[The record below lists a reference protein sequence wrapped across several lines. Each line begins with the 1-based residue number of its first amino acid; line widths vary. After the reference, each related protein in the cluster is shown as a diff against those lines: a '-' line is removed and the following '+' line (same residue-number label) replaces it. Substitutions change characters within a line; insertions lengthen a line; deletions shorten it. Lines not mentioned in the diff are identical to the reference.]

1 MDYQKIL
8 NKIHQE
14 VQVETQRGKVA
25 NYIPALEHIDPT
37 KFGMAIHTIDGKDYT
52 VGDAN
57 EFFSIQSIAKVF
69 TLTRA
74 IQMHDED
81 VWKRVGKEP
90 SGTGFNSLVQL
101 EYEEGIPRNPF
112 MNAGALVIT
121 DMITQGTGKMK
132 KELIGFVRNLAGNN
146 QVSYDFE
153 VAESEKKTGY
163 RNVALAN
170 FIKSFGNLENEP
182 EDVLDVYYHQ
192 SSIQMSCKDLS
203 RAFIFLANQGQ
214 SPFCQQQ
221 ILNPRQAKRMNSVLL
236 TSGMYDAVGDFAYRV
251 GIPGKSGIGGGIV
264 AIMPNHLVVSVWSP
278 GLNSSGNSQIG
289 LKALELFTTY
299 TGISVF

>member
-1 MDYQKIL
+1 MNYQEIL

-14 VQVETQRGKVA
+14 VQAETDRGQVA
-25 NYIPALEHIDPT
+25 NYIPALENIDPN
-37 KFGMAIHTIDGKDYT
+37 KFAMAVHTISGDDYA
-52 VGDAN
+52 VGNAD

-74 IQMHDED
+74 MQMHDED

-90 SGTGFNSLVQL
+90 SGTSFNSLVQL

-121 DMITQGTGKMK
+121 DMITQSTGKMK
-132 KELIGFVRNLAGNN
+132 KELIAFVRNLAGNN

-153 VAESEKKTGY
+153 VAQSEKETGY

-170 FIKSFGNLENEP
+170 FIKSFGNLKNEP
-182 EDVLDVYYHQ
+182 KDVLDVYYHQ

-221 ILNPRQAKRMNSVLL
+221 VLNPRQTKKLNAILL
-236 TSGMYDAVGDFAYRV
+236 SSGMYDAVGDFAYRV
-251 GIPGKSGIGGGIV
+251 GLPGKSGVGGGIV
-264 AIMPNHLVVSVWSP
+264 AIIPGHLVVSVWSP